1 MADLRVPSDDRV
13 QLALP
18 GHVHQVPAILGKG
31 LVALLRVLAGD
42 PLAPPDFGE
51 GLQDLLLVDAVLAEE
66 LGAGGAGLLHQGEV
80 EVLHGDILVLE
91 LPGDV
96 LGGGGELGEA
106 AAGVELV
113 RAAGDLGQ
121 AVDLRLDLPG
131 EGVHVQAHVG
141 QKPGD
146 QALPLAQEREVQ
158 MFAVQLLLAVL
169 NGDGLA
175 VRNGLLGV
183 LGVLIEIHGLASF
196 GLRVPG
202 SGFPKPLFLFVP

>member
-1 MADLRVPSDDRV
+1 MFSA
-13 QLALP
+13 
-18 GHVHQVPAILGKG
+18 
-31 LVALLRVLAGD
+31 
-42 PLAPPDFGE
+42 
-51 GLQDLLLVDAVLAEE
+51 AVVSWAKRRL
-66 LGAGGAGLLHQGEV
+66 
-80 EVLHGDILVLE
+80 
-91 LPGDV
+91 
-96 LGGGGELGEA
+96 
-106 AAGVELV
+106 
-113 RAAGDLGQ
+113 AAGDLGQ